1 MQRGARLGSV
11 AQKENEGI
19 YEESFIVGD
28 CGCDFERLWTE
39 RRYVHDDSSGFDQF
53 DDDSDE

>member
-1 MQRGARLGSV
+1 LQRSARLGSV

-19 YEESFIVGD
+19 YEESFIIGD

-39 RRYVHDDSSGFDQF
+39 RRYVHAARSLDQRA
-53 DDDSDE
+53 SRIDE